1 MPENKDV
8 NKQGQN
14 KFNNQK
20 KNFKRQPRQPQ
31 VQDEFEESVVE
42 IRRVVKVVKGGKNL
56 SFRAIVV
63 VGNRK
68 GKVGLGVANAREVV
82 PAIRKASNLARRN
95 LVDVSVVN
103 DTIPHEIL
111 VKYDAAK
118 MLIKPAAPGTG
129 IISSTTVRP
138 ALELAGIKNVLCKSL
153 GSANSLTM
161 LRAVFKAFNEIKP
174 PEYYAKLRGITLK
187 QLFHGDVL
195 EGAEKE

>member
-1 MPENKDV
+1 MPEDRNVV
-8 NKQGQN
+8 NKP
-14 KFNNQK
+14 NQK
-20 KNFKRQPRQPQ
+20 RTFRKQSRNQPQ

-63 VGNRK
+63 VGDKK
-68 GKVGLGVANAREVV
+68 GKVGLGVASAREVV

-95 LVDVSVVN
+95 LVKVSVIN
-103 DTIPHEIL
+103 DTIPHEINI
-111 VKYDAAK
+111 KYDAAK
-118 MLIKPAAPGTG
+118 MMLKPAAPGTG

-153 GSANSLTM
+153 GSSNSLTM
-161 LRAVFKAFNEIKP
+161 LRAIFKAFGELKP
-174 PEYYAKLRGITLK
+174 PQHYANLRGISLR
-187 QLFHGDVL
+187 QLFHGSI

>member
-68 GKVGLGVANAREVV
+68 GKVGLGVASAREVV

>member
-1 MPENKDV
+1 MPEDRNVV
-8 NKQGQN
+8 NKP
-14 KFNNQK
+14 NQK
-20 KNFKRQPRQPQ
+20 RTFRKQSRNQPQ

-63 VGNRK
+63 VGDKK
-68 GKVGLGVANAREVV
+68 GKVGLGVASAREVV

-95 LVDVSVVN
+95 LVKVSVIN
-103 DTIPHEIL
+103 DTIPHEINI
-111 VKYDAAK
+111 KYDAAK
-118 MLIKPAAPGTG
+118 MMLKPAAPGTG

-153 GSANSLTM
+153 GSSNSLTM
-161 LRAVFKAFNEIKP
+161 LRAIFKAFDELKP
-174 PEYYAKLRGITLK
+174 PQYYANLRGISLR
-187 QLFHGDVL
+187 QLFHGSV

>member
-1 MPENKDV
+1 MPENRNV
-8 NKQGQN
+8 NKPD
-14 KFNNQK
+14 QK
-20 KNFKRQPRQPQ
+20 RGFKRQTRQPQ

-68 GKVGLGVANAREVV
+68 GKVGLGVASAREVV

-95 LVDVSVVN
+95 LVDVAVVN

-161 LRAVFKAFNEIKP
+161 LRAVFKAFDEIKP
-174 PEYYAKLRGITLK
+174 PEYYAKLRGISLK
-187 QLFHGDVL
+187 QLFHGDVV

>member
-1 MPENKDV
+1 MPENRNF
-8 NKQGQN
+8 NKPD
-14 KFNNQK
+14 QK
-20 KNFKRQPRQPQ
+20 KNFRKQSRQPQ

-68 GKVGLGVANAREVV
+68 GKVGLGVASAREVV

-95 LVDVSVVN
+95 LIDVSVLN

-138 ALELAGIKNVLCKSL
+138 AFEFAGIKNVLCKSL

-161 LRAVFKAFNEIKP
+161 LRAVFKAFEEIKP
-174 PEYYAKLRGITLK
+174 PEYYAKLRGISLK
-187 QLFHGDVL
+187 QLFHGDVV

>member
-1 MPENKDV
+1 MPEDRNFKKPD
-8 NKQGQN
+8 
-14 KFNNQK
+14 QK

-56 SFRAIVV
+56 SFRAVVV

-68 GKVGLGVANAREVV
+68 GKVGLGVASAREVV

-95 LVDVSVVN
+95 LVDVSILN

-161 LRAVFKAFNEIKP
+161 LRAVFKAFDEIKP

-187 QLFHGDVL
+187 QLFHGDVS